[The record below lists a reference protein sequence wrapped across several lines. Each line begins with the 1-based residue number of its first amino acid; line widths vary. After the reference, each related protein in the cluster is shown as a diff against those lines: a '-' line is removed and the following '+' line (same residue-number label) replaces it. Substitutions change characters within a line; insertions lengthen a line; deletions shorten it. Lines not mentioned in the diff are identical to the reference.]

1 MTLAFG
7 VVSAW
12 AGQSLS
18 FPIEAVARRM
28 QVSQPAVFWKGVA
41 ALLVI
46 RMSLPTGLCSCQ
58 AERRIARCLSL
69 R

>member
-41 ALLVI
+41 ALLVHACHCPQAFAAA
-46 RMSLPTGLCSCQ
+46 RQSLALQG
-58 AERRIARCLSL
+58 A
-69 R
+69 